1 MLELNYIKNKV
12 GNVMKKIIQ
21 FLMTNTITFSI
32 ISLFIYAFY
41 GAIIGTSLAPSV
53 YIIYKYISV
62 IGLDSGLTIFL
73 FALILGLSIYV
84 FFITALIVFAIVER
98 ILIIGFKPGRYSTNS
113 GIFARWLVYSGVHI
127 ILLYTVL
134 PFMSGTPFA
143 KLFYKILGCKIG
155 KNVFI
160 NTRGLHDSYL
170 LEIEDNVVI
179 GGESNIN
186 CHIFEGNEL
195 ILGKVKIG
203 SNTLIGASTYI
214 MPGATIGKKCNIG
227 VYSYI
232 RKNRVIPDNSIIM
245 AIPGVPAKKVAEIIR
260 EKKEQ

>member
-1 MLELNYIKNKV
+1 
-12 GNVMKKIIQ
+12 MKKLIQ
-21 FLMTNTITFSI
+21 FLMTNVITYSI
-32 ISLFIYAFY
+32 ISLLIYAFY
-41 GAIIGTSLAPSV
+41 GTIIGISLAPAV
-53 YIIYKYISV
+53 YIIHKYISV
-62 IGLDSGLTIFL
+62 VGLYSGLNIFF
-73 FALILGLSIYV
+73 FALILGLSIYI
-84 FFITALIVFAIVER
+84 FFITALLVFGIVER
-98 ILIIGFKPGRYSTNS
+98 ILIIGFKPGRYSTDS
-113 GIFARWLVYSGVHI
+113 GLFARWLIYSGVHI

-160 NTRGLHDSYL
+160 NTKGLHDSYL

-179 GGESNIN
+179 GGDSNIN

-203 SNTLIGASTYI
+203 SNTLIGANTYI

-232 RKNRVIPDNSIIM
+232 RKNKVIPDNSMIM
-245 AIPGVPAKKVAEIIR
+245 AIPGVPAKKVAEIISER
-260 EKKEQ
+260 KS